1 MRILG
6 IHDGHNASAC
16 LLEDGKIK
24 YVLQEE
30 RLTRVKDAFGFPS
43 LAIKEIFKSAKIS
56 YKDLDFVAFSFK
68 YLSKISMNKEE
79 LLETYR
85 KVNSCKTY
93 IRRVLKRTFVKSL
106 YGKWVRQ
113 KRIKE
118 ITKEGFPKE
127 RAIFIDHHLS
137 HAFAAYY
144 GTPWWKNE
152 KVLVLTNDAGGDN
165 LCATV
170 NIGENGQLKRI
181 AQVKVAN
188 SLGYIYSMITF
199 ILGMVP
205 EEHEYKLMGMA
216 PYCHNNGAQK
226 SYINFKRLLK
236 FDLNNGGITWH
247 RANGCPHTQ
256 YSYKFFRKLTELHR
270 FDWICAGLQ
279 RFCEEMLVEWV
290 KNCIRKTRIRKVA
303 LSGGVFLNVKANKLI
318 AELPELESLFIFPSC
333 GDESTS
339 IGAVYQV
346 YAEEKLKRGETINID
361 PLKNIYFG
369 LEFKDG
375 EIEEILNNGGY
386 KYEKKDDIEK
396 EVAHLLTQGNVVAR
410 FKGRMEFGAR
420 ALGNRSILADPIDT
434 CVVKTINDMIKNRD
448 FWMPFAPSILKERS
462 DEYLMNHKQ
471 TNAPYMIICF
481 DSTEKVKELRAACH
495 PYDNTIRPQVV
506 DKGWNPDY
514 YRLMKEFEKLTG
526 RGAILNTSF
535 NLHGHPMVCSPKDAL
550 EVFMKS
556 GLEYMALGNFL
567 VRK

>member
-361 PLKNIYFG
+361 PLENIYFG